1 MRASADALGVELT
14 VARVHDGAAIEQAVG
29 SIAQAGDGGL
39 VFPPDS
45 YSILTNGRIIQ
56 IAAEYRVPAVYG
68 FGEFVQRGGLISY
81 GVNLSAQYSEAAT
94 YIDRIL
100 KGTPP
105 ADLPVQMPT
114 KYELVINLKIAKALG
129 IVIPPSLLA
138 QADEVIE

>member
-1 MRASADALGVELT
+1 MV
-14 VARVHDGAAIEQAVG
+14 VAIEQAVR
-29 SIAQAGDGGL
+29 SITQAGDAGL

-45 YSILTNGRIIQ
+45 YSVLTNWGIVQ
-56 IAAEYRVPAVYG
+56 LAAQYRVPAVYG
-68 FGEFVQRGGLISY
+68 FGEFAQRGGLISY

-114 KYELVINLKIAKALG
+114 KFELVINVNTAKALDL
-129 IVIPPSLLA
+129 VIPPSLLA